1 MRVRFWM
8 SVGERDNS
16 MPSQRKKLIYLIGCD
31 LFER

>member
-16 MPSQRKKLIYLIGCD
+16 MPRQRKKLIYLIGCD
-31 LFER
+31 LLER